1 MALVENAAL
10 LNFWHL
16 RCTPQSVPLYH
27 TERKDE
33 WFRTQEI
40 KLTNEVNLTFMGETT
55 HSV

>member
-16 RCTPQSVPLYH
+16 RCTPQSVPLHH
-27 TERKDE
+27 TEQKDE
-33 WFRTQEI
+33 RLRTQEI